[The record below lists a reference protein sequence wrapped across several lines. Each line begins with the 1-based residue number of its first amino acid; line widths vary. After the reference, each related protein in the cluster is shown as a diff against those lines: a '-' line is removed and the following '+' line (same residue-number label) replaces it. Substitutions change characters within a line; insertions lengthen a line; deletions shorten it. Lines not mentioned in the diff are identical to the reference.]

1 MYELRNM
8 LVSWI
13 NLHLPS
19 MHFNDTFFLF
29 WPKAF
34 SRKLWKSQSK
44 VPIIKSFIYIT
55 LTREGIKQRHK

>member
-19 MHFNDTFFLF
+19 MHFNDTLF
-29 WPKAF
+29 VLAKLIFQKA
-34 SRKLWKSQSK
+34 LEKSEQSTDNQ
-44 VPIIKSFIYIT
+44 VIYIHNINT
-55 LTREGIKQRHK
+55 QGHQAET